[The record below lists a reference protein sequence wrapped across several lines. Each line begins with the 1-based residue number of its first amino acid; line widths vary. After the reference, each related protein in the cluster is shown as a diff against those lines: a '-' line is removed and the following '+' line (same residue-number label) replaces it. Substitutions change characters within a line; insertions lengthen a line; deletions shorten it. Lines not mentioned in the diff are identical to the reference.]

1 MTVYTFDEAI
11 VSDLHKDARGYRP
24 RSTWWEIWSAAPDA
38 EKQEIWDSLL
48 NELEWESA
56 REREEAERAV
66 KNFESRIELLISTGA
81 RDRDTAI
88 RWLVESLELSE
99 IDKMYGGSYVCY
111 HLGLPY
117 SMEHVFDAMLKV

>member
-11 VSDLHKDARGYRP
+11 ISDLHKDARGYHP

-48 NELEWESA
+48 DELEWESA